1 MLQGV
6 KADAERKAA
15 QRRRGLLLATFKPE
29 RKPDCRRLGV
39 SGREEVE
46 VTSLSGSRSLVVR
59 NKVFVQRS
67 SKEEGCFWMI
77 N

>member
-1 MLQGV
+1 M
-6 KADAERKAA
+6 
-15 QRRRGLLLATFKPE
+15 
-29 RKPDCRRLGV
+29 

-46 VTSLSGSRSLVVR
+46 VTSLSSSRSLVVR

-67 SKEEGCFWMI
+67 SKEEGRFWMI